1 MEEDRFKLNISS
13 SSSSSLKSVIVSISL
28 FDVALPDGLVVFLA
42 LLLDEEKNDK
52 ISSFLG
58 LEEDDACGSFEAS
71 FLTTGLAE
79 ILFFSFGS
87 TLTFYYLAGL
97 W

>member
-1 MEEDRFKLNISS
+1 MIKYH
-13 SSSSSLKSVIVSISL
+13 L
-28 FDVALPDGLVVFLA
+28 FFR
-42 LLLDEEKNDK
+42 
-52 ISSFLG
+52 

>member
-1 MEEDRFKLNISS
+1 MIKYH
-13 SSSSSLKSVIVSISL
+13 L
-28 FDVALPDGLVVFLA
+28 F
-42 LLLDEEKNDK
+42 
-52 ISSFLG
+52 SLG

-87 TLTFYYLAGL
+87 TLTFLLFGWSLVAVALAL
-97 W
+97 LFVDFSSR